1 LENSFYIILAFFF
14 IAIEGFFSAAEMSF
28 ISTSKYFL
36 NILAERRKK
45 IGKILLS
52 AFSSP
57 DRILTTTL
65 IGTNLFMNL
74 SAVFFST
81 FFIKLGISNPDMMA
95 GSLLL
100 PLIFLFGEVGPKFIG
115 KSKTRIIT
123 PFILPVIWWL
133 SYLFYP
139 LVVLVFKLRSFLEK
153 ILGLES
159 LKNKF
164 HTREEMTHLIETSH
178 FFKLDPF
185 EREGLKT
192 IMEIKTKRVEDVM
205 IPISK
210 VALVEKNR
218 IDEGIVELFKKYGFS
233 RYPVYEER
241 VDNIIGIIN
250 IYDYL
255 RKDEWVPGIRVMK
268 SPIYIPEKAPL
279 MSLLN
284 LYAKHKEEMM
294 IAVDEFGGCT
304 GIITL
309 KDFWSELIGRLGDEH
324 VREEIWIEVHERNR
338 FIIKGEAKI
347 ERLNE
352 EFGFD
357 IEDGEW
363 TTMSGFIM
371 GKFGRIPE
379 KGEIFYYRGLKIKI
393 LDTDGRFIKKVE
405 VIKG

>member
-1 LENSFYIILAFFF
+1 LENSLYILLAFLF
-14 IAIEGFFSAAEMSF
+14 IGIEGFFSSAEMSF

-36 NILAERRKK
+36 NTIAEKRKK
-45 IGKILLS
+45 IGKILIS
-52 AFSSP
+52 AFSFP
-57 DRILTTTL
+57 ERILTTTL

-81 FFIKLGISNPDMMA
+81 FFIKLGIRHPDIVA
-95 GSLLL
+95 GIVLV
-100 PLIFLFGEVGPKFIG
+100 PFMFLFGEVGPKFFG
-115 KSKTRIIT
+115 KGKTRLIT
-123 PFILPVIWWL
+123 PIIIPVIWWL
-133 SYLFYP
+133 SYIFYP
-139 LVVLVFKLRSFLEK
+139 LVVVVFKLRDFLEK
-153 ILGLES
+153 FFN
-159 LKNKF
+159 LKDLKERV

-178 FFKLDPF
+178 FFKLNPF
-185 EREGLKT
+185 EKEGLKT

-210 VALVEKNR
+210 VALIEKNR
-218 IDEGIVELFKKYGFS
+218 IDEGIVELFKKCGFS
-233 RYPVYEER
+233 RYPVYEDR

-250 IYDYL
+250 VYDYL
-255 RKDEWVPGIRVMK
+255 RKDEGVPGISVMK

-279 MSLLN
+279 MSLLS
-284 LYAKHKEEMM
+284 LYARHKEEMM

-324 VREEIWIEVHERNR
+324 VKEDIWIEIHEKNR

-347 ERLNE
+347 DRLNE

-357 IEDGEW
+357 IEEGEW

-371 GKFGRIPE
+371 GKWGKIPE
-379 KGEIFYYRGLKIKI
+379 NGEIFHYKGLKIRI
-393 LDTDGRFIKKVE
+393 IEADGRSIKRVE

>member
-1 LENSFYIILAFFF
+1 MENSLYIILTFLF
-14 IAIEGFFSAAEMSF
+14 ISLEGFFSSAEMSF
-28 ISTSKYFL
+28 ISTSRYFL
-36 NILAERRKK
+36 NTIAEKRKK

-57 DRILTTTL
+57 ERILTTTL

-74 SAVFFST
+74 SAVFFSA
-81 FFIKLGISNPDMMA
+81 FFIKLRISNPDIIA
-95 GSLLL
+95 GVVLV
-100 PLIFLFGEVGPKFIG
+100 PFIFLFGEVGPKFIG
-115 KSKTRIIT
+115 KSKTRIIA
-123 PFILPVIWWL
+123 PFVLPVIWWL

-139 LVVLVFKLRSFLEK
+139 LVIVVFKLRASLEK
-153 ILGLES
+153 IFN
-159 LKNKF
+159 LKDLKKRA

-178 FFKLDPF
+178 FFKLNPF
-185 EREGLKT
+185 EKEGLKT
-192 IMEIKTKRVEDVM
+192 IMEMKTEKVEDVM

-218 IDEGIVELFKKYGFS
+218 IDEGIVELFKRYGFS
-233 RYPVYEER
+233 RYPVYEGR

-250 IYDYL
+250 VYDYL
-255 RKDEWVPGIRVMK
+255 RKDEGVSGISVMK
-268 SPIYIPEKAPL
+268 PPVYIPENAPL

-284 LYAKHKEEMM
+284 LYAKHRQEMM
-294 IAVDEFGGCT
+294 VAVDEFGGCT

-324 VREEIWIEVHERNR
+324 VKEGIWIEVHEKNR
-338 FIIKGEAKI
+338 FIIKGEARI
-347 ERLNE
+347 DRLNE

-363 TTMSGFIM
+363 TTVSGFIM

-379 KGEIFYYRGLKIKI
+379 KGETLSYRGLKIKI
-393 LDTDGRFIKKVE
+393 LDADSRFIKKVE